1 MSAQNFKKASTQRS
15 EWQEFKE
22 EHTCNEGVSYIKRL
36 QIRKQGT
43 DAKMRQCLEAGLLV
57 SFHIKKTK
65 RKTNMAKSKKSIFF
79 CQNCG
84 HEENKWLGQCPV
96 CREWNTFVEEK
107 ITASGNPKSV
117 LASVKEVE
125 ILSLNDV
132 ETEHEERIYTK
143 IGELDRVLGGGIV
156 PGSLILV
163 GGDPGIGKSTLL
175 LQVCRELG
183 GDTEEDSL
191 YFRGKSHSGR

>member
-1 MSAQNFKKASTQRS
+1 
-15 EWQEFKE
+15 
-22 EHTCNEGVSYIKRL
+22 
-36 QIRKQGT
+36 
-43 DAKMRQCLEAGLLV
+43 MRQCLEAGLLV

-65 RKTNMAKSKKSIFF
+65 KENEYGKIKKSIFF

-143 IGELDRVLGGGIV
+143 SENWIVYLEEGSYRDR
-156 PGSLILV
+156 
-163 GGDPGIGKSTLL
+163 
-175 LQVCRELG
+175 
-183 GDTEEDSL
+183 
-191 YFRGKSHSGR
+191 

>member
-1 MSAQNFKKASTQRS
+1 
-15 EWQEFKE
+15 
-22 EHTCNEGVSYIKRL
+22 
-36 QIRKQGT
+36 
-43 DAKMRQCLEAGLLV
+43 
-57 SFHIKKTK
+57 
-65 RKTNMAKSKKSIFF
+65 MAKSKKSIFF

-163 GGDPGIGKSTLL
+163 GLSGTRWGS
-175 LQVCRELG
+175 
-183 GDTEEDSL
+183 EEDSL
-191 YFRGKSHSGR
+191 YFRGRVTQADKTACKADGRI